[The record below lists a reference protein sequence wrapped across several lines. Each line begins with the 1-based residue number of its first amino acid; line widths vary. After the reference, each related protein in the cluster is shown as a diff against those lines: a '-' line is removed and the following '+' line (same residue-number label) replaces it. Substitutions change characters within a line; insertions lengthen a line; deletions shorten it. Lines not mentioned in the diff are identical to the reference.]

1 MNFGVAGEEVTVLV
15 DIDVTSRGRDRY
27 GYRHWHWRWHVV
39 GRRGVGGDGVYIN
52 H

>member
-1 MNFGVAGEEVTVLV
+1 MNFGIAGEEMTVLV

-27 GYRHWHWRWHVV
+27 GYRHWHWHWHVV
-39 GRRGVGGDGVYIN
+39 RRRGVGGDGVYIN

>member
-15 DIDVTSRGRDRY
+15 DIDVTSRGRGDSWYWY
-27 GYRHWHWRWHVV
+27 GYRHWHVV

>member
-27 GYRHWHWRWHVV
+27 GYRHWHWHWHVV